1 MFRSFYW
8 DIKMRNK
15 KVISFYTL
23 VWQWAVLNGG
33 SLGSQRYTEYWD
45 DDINIYVRLIII
57 IFFIE
62 YESKI
67 YIFKGNTYRKVL
79 QFLYIKFEIFI

>member
-57 IFFIE
+57 IF
-62 YESKI
+62 
-67 YIFKGNTYRKVL
+67 L
-79 QFLYIKFEIFI
+79 